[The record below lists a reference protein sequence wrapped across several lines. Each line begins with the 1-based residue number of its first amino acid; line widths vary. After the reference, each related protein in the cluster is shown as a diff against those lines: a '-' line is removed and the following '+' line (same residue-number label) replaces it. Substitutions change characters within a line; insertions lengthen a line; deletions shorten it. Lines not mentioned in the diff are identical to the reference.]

1 MNSSRVPKVAIIIL
15 NWNSWRDTIECLDT
29 VFKLLYPAFNVILID
44 NHSKDES
51 IEKITGWINDHPMS
65 HFILEK
71 LDELYP
77 EIHKSSNIFRYKN
90 NDRLL
95 ETRKLSLDSMKNL
108 FLLNNENS
116 GFAVA
121 NNIGMRIAKHVY
133 SSDYYFLLNNDT
145 IIDSEALLYLVNVMD
160 ENPSVG
166 AAQSVIYHYDKPDR
180 IANAGGKLLWWG
192 QTRYYHKIGK
202 SDFRKISFING
213 CALCIRKEIVDLYGG
228 LSGKFFF
235 GEEDFELSMRLKKKK
250 VALACATKSK
260 VYHKIGN
267 STKTNLEGQ
276 IEKKVFLF
284 IVNRVVDMRSFYP
297 NWIWE
302 IWRVLIMLYFGYL
315 LIIKYERP
323 WRKMKYVTR
332 KAYHLSGKIRRVDRN
347 LVENILSGT
356 QL

>member
-1 MNSSRVPKVAIIIL
+1 MNSSRRPKVGIIIL

-29 VFKLLYPAFNVILID
+29 VFRLRYPTFNVILID

-51 IEKITGWINDHPMS
+51 VEKITDWINDHQVAQ
-65 HFILEK
+65 FYCEK
-71 LDELYP
+71 LKEFFQ
-77 EIHKSSNIFRYKN
+77 EIHGSIGLFQDKN
-90 NDRLL
+90 NDRAS
-95 ETRKLSLDSMKNL
+95 EVRRLSFDSKRNL

-121 NNIGMRIAKHVY
+121 NNIGMRIAKQAY

-145 IIDSEALLYLVNVMD
+145 IIDAEALSTLVNVME
-160 ENPSVG
+160 ENPSIG
-166 AAQSVIYHYDKPDR
+166 AAQSVIYHYDKSNC
-180 IANAGGKLLWWG
+180 IANAGGKILWWG
-192 QTRYYHKIGK
+192 QTHYYHQVRK
-202 SDFRKISFING
+202 SDFQKISFING

-228 LSGKFFF
+228 FSEQFFF
-235 GEEDFELSMRLKKKK
+235 GEEDFELSMRLKKRK

-284 IVNRVVDMRSFYP
+284 IINRVVDMRSFYP
-297 NWIWE
+297 NWIWK
-302 IWRVLIMLYFGYL
+302 IWRVLIMSYFGYL
-315 LIIKYERP
+315 LIIKYERS
-323 WRKMKYVTR
+323 WHKMKYVIR
-332 KAYHLSGKIRRVDRN
+332 KAYHLSGKIRNVDRN

-356 QL
+356 